1 MTIQRPSAP
10 NLLEIDPE
18 EQGARYWYERY
29 CEQHAE
35 TERLKQRVKELEEAF
50 ETLSEKLKK
59 VTGRTSETSSQPPS
73 ADGPK
78 KPNRD
83 KRKPQR
89 KRGPKY
95 SHPGKTR
102 NGFGW
107 IDHSVLL
114 DVKTCPICGGAV
126 ERQAQ
131 GTKRQQVAEL
141 VPDLVEVWEY
151 ERPLYQCPAC
161 GWQGYADLPL
171 GCREGFSYGGRLSS
185 VVGWLGYGGNLSW
198 SKQRYVAWL

>member
-1 MTIQRPSAP
+1 M
-10 NLLEIDPE
+10 
-18 EQGARYWYERY
+18 
-29 CEQHAE
+29 
-35 TERLKQRVKELEEAF
+35 KELEEAF

-73 ADGPK
+73 ADGPN

-95 SHPGKTR
+95 NHPGKTR

-141 VPDLVEVWEY
+141 VPDLVEVWE
-151 ERPLYQCPAC
+151 
-161 GWQGYADLPL
+161 
-171 GCREGFSYGGRLSS
+171 
-185 VVGWLGYGGNLSW
+185 
-198 SKQRYVAWL
+198 

>member
-1 MTIQRPSAP
+1 MTTQPPSDL
-10 NLLEIDPE
+10 NLPKIDPE

-29 CEQHAE
+29 CEQCLE
-35 TERLKQRVKELEEAF
+35 TERLKQRVKELEDQFEA
-50 ETLSEKLKK
+50 LSEKLKK
-59 VTGRTSETSSQPPS
+59 VTGCSSETSSQPPS

-83 KRKPQR
+83 QQKPQR

-95 SHPGKTR
+95 NHPGTTR

-107 IDHSVLL
+107 INHSELL
-114 DVKTCPICGGAV
+114 EVQTCPLCVGAV

-141 VPDLVEVWEY
+141 VPNLVEVREY
-151 ERPLYQCPAC
+151 ERPLYRCPA
-161 GWQGYADLPL
+161 W
-171 GCREGFSYGGRLSS
+171 
-185 VVGWLGYGGNLSW
+185 V
-198 SKQRYVAWL
+198 